1 MFKSLKDYYKFWVCS
16 GKNVQKLNKK
26 SLKYKAY
33 LDYKKYISKIEA
45 IKIFVDFRI
54 SYEIMNIRT
63 NTGYSRSNS
72 NSRYDLK
79 EKFP

>member
-1 MFKSLKDYYKFWVCS
+1 MLGQKCS
-16 GKNVQKLNKK
+16 KIEQEISEIQIYTSITN
-26 SLKYKAY
+26 
-33 LDYKKYISKIEA
+33 KYISKIEA
-45 IKIFVDFRI
+45 ITMLVDFRT